1 MNMKRL
7 AMALL
12 IGLLVSGAGTYLIG
26 RRLTVGANHRAAD
39 QRYLAATHPLTAG
52 AVIKAEDVAMVNWP
66 ADAPLAGAFTSPT
79 NLVGRTLLYPLDKDQ
94 PLTDK
99 LLSAPGAGSGLVGRI
114 PDGMRAI
121 ALRTD
126 EVMGVAGFLQPDA
139 HVDVLATIHTDK
151 DPEPMTLI
159 VVQNAEVLAAGHQL
173 QPDPDGKPAVVTVVT
188 LLLSPSD
195 AERAVLAS
203 QQGAIH
209 FVLRGGDDQ
218 KKAED
223 GPVDLGELVDGH
235 IFTPVKPKPAAKVES
250 LLPKP
255 AHPTPES
262 VIDTIAGD
270 KKTSETFTAV
280 PK

>member
-7 AMALL
+7 ALALVM
-12 IGLLVSGAGTYLIG
+12 GLLVSGTGTWFLG
-26 RRLTVGANHRAAD
+26 RKLTVGAARRAPD
-39 QRYLAATHPLTAG
+39 QHYLAPVHPLAAG
-52 AVIKAEDVAMVNWP
+52 EVIKAEDVGMVNWP
-66 ADAPLAGAFTSPT
+66 ADAPLAGAFTSPA

-94 PLTDK
+94 PITDK
-99 LLSAPGAGSGLVGRI
+99 LLAAPGAGSGLAGRI

-126 EVMGVAGFLQPDA
+126 EVMGVAGFLQPHA
-139 HVDVLATIHTDK
+139 RVDVLATIHTDK

-173 QPDPDGKPAVVTVVT
+173 QPDPEGKPAVVTVVT

-218 KKAED
+218 KKATD

-235 IFTPVKPKPAAKVES
+235 IYTPVKVKPAAKVDS

-255 AHPTPES
+255 AHPMVEY
-262 VIDTIAGD
+262 VIETIAGD

>member
-12 IGLLVSGAGTYLIG
+12 IGLLVSGAGTWFIG
-26 RRLTVGANHRAAD
+26 RKLTASAARRAPD
-39 QRYLAATHPLTAG
+39 QHYLAPARSLIAG
-52 AVIKAEDVAMVNWP
+52 ETIKAEDVEMVNWP
-66 ADAPLAGAFTSPT
+66 ADAPLAGAFSTPG

-94 PLTDK
+94 PITDK
-99 LLSAPGAGSGLVGRI
+99 LLAAPGTGSGLAGRI

-126 EVMGVAGFLQPDA
+126 EVMGVAGFLQPHA

-159 VVQNAEVLAAGHQL
+159 VVQNVEVLAAGHQL
-173 QPDPDGKPAVVTVVT
+173 QPDPEGKPATVTVVT

-218 KKAED
+218 QKAQD
-223 GPVDLGELVDGH
+223 GPVDLGELVDAH
-235 IFTPVKPKPAAKVES
+235 IVKPVKVKAAAKLDS
-250 LLPKP
+250 LLSRS
-255 AHPTPES
+255 AHPTVEY
-262 VIDTIAGD
+262 VIETIAGD
-270 KKTSETFTAV
+270 KKTSETFTAAS
-280 PK
+280 K

>member
-1 MNMKRL
+1 MNVKRL
-7 AMALL
+7 SVALFLGLL
-12 IGLLVSGAGTYLIG
+12 ISGSATYFVG
-26 RRLTVGANHRAAD
+26 RKLTVAASRRTPD
-39 QRYLAATHPLTAG
+39 QHYLAPIHALNAG
-52 AVIKAEDVAMVNWP
+52 ETIKAEEVEMVTWP
-66 ADAPLAGAFTSPT
+66 ADAPLAGAFSTPA
-79 NLVGRTLLYPLDKDQ
+79 NLVGRTLLYPLDKGQ
-94 PLTDK
+94 PITEK
-99 LLSAPGAGSGLVGRI
+99 LLSAPGAGSGLAGRI

-126 EVMGVAGFLQPDA
+126 EVMGVAGFLQPHT

-159 VVQNAEVLAAGHQL
+159 VVQNAEVLAVGHQL
-173 QPDPDGKPAVVTVVT
+173 QPDPEGKAAVVTVVT

-218 KKAED
+218 QKATD

-235 IFTPVKPKPAAKVES
+235 APGAGKAKPAAKVAN
-250 LLPKP
+250 LLPRPQHP
-255 AHPTPES
+255 AIEY
-262 VIDTIAGD
+262 VIETIAGE
-270 KKTSETFTAV
+270 KKSSETFTAV